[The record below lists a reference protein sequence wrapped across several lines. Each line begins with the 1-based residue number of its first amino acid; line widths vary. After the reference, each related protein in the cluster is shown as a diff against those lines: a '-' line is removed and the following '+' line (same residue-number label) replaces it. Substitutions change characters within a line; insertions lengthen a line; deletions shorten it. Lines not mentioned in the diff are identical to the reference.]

1 MIRQSM
7 QIINQSG
14 LHLKPASR
22 LCHAAS
28 QFQCNVTLCYQDV
41 SVNAK
46 SVLSILS
53 ACVKGGANIEIIC
66 EGMDEGE
73 AMRAIAN
80 AVASGLGE
88 VRSSE

>member
-7 QIINQSG
+7 KITNQSG

-28 QFQCNVTLCYQDV
+28 KFNCNVTMSYQDT

-46 SVLSILS
+46 SVLSILGV
-53 ACVKGGANIEIIC
+53 CVKSGENIEIIC
-66 EGMDEGE
+66 EGPDEGE
-73 AMRAIAN
+73 AIRAIAK
-80 AVASGLGE
+80 AVESGLGE
-88 VRSSE
+88 VQ